1 MISDAHPIIRILTRC
16 FVTFD
21 SKDSHYTFEKLVI
34 IINAKSSI
42 NIRWTEKRLTQQHQ
56 QLLENRPKR
65 KRKIFLAK
73 RAHSIRDKVHEFT
86 DDVKEKTHNLTHSS
100 ESKKNKKENI
110 QKPTGATSKSSP
122 NPRTVSAKGPNSSSD
137 DDDDTTKPAPSPTA
151 PAGILIK
158 PIF

>member
-1 MISDAHPIIRILTRC
+1 MDRKKTNATASATAGKQAEKKEEN
-16 FVTFD
+16 FF
-21 SKDSHYTFEKLVI
+21 SKT
-34 IINAKSSI
+34 
-42 NIRWTEKRLTQQHQ
+42 
-56 QLLENRPKR
+56 
-65 KRKIFLAK
+65 
-73 RAHSIRDKVHEFT
+73 AHSIRDKVHEFT

-137 DDDDTTKPAPSPTA
+137 DDDDDDTTKPASSPSA

-158 PIF
+158 PIY